1 VQAIP
6 FVYVIIRGMGNTH
19 NMKKWIIGA
28 ITMIVIAIGA
38 IFGVTKAI
46 NYIEEEEKSLKT
58 QKVMGQ
64 QEKKGEEEKP
74 QVSEDEIIST
84 MHRMVHQKVKSS
96 EKWGFIEMTNKEIRS
111 AKAAVESSTNF
122 KHKSKLLA
130 TLERWEKGDFSQTV
144 EEHNFLWEI
153 QGGDTGKATERLS
166 PEEKQYVKEMKRK

>member
-1 VQAIP
+1 
-6 FVYVIIRGMGNTH
+6 
-19 NMKKWIIGA
+19 MKKWIIGT

-38 IFGVTKAI
+38 VFGATKLL
-46 NYIEEEEKSLKT
+46 NYIEEEESLKAQNVT
-58 QKVMGQ
+58 GQ
-64 QEKKGEEEKP
+64 QGKKAKEEK
-74 QVSEDEIIST
+74 QQASEDEIIST

-111 AKAAVESSTNF
+111 AKEAVESSTNF
-122 KHKSKLLA
+122 KNKSKLLA

-166 PEEKQYVKEMKRK
+166 PEEEKKYVKEMKGK

>member
-1 VQAIP
+1 
-6 FVYVIIRGMGNTH
+6 
-19 NMKKWIIGA
+19 MKKWIIGA
-28 ITMIVIAIGA
+28 ITMIVIVIGA
-38 IFGVTKAI
+38 VFGVTKGI
-46 NYIEEEEKSLKT
+46 NYIEKEEKSLKA
-58 QKVMGQ
+58 QQVMGQ

-96 EKWGFIEMTNKEIRS
+96 EKWGFIEMTNKEIHS

-166 PEEKQYVKEMKRK
+166 PEEEKQYVKEMKRK

>member
-1 VQAIP
+1 
-6 FVYVIIRGMGNTH
+6 
-19 NMKKWIIGA
+19 MKKWIIGA

-166 PEEKQYVKEMKRK
+166 PEEEKQYVKEMKRK

>member
-1 VQAIP
+1 
-6 FVYVIIRGMGNTH
+6 
-19 NMKKWIIGA
+19 MKKWIIGV

-96 EKWGFIEMTNKEIRS
+96 EKWGFIEMTNKEIRG
-111 AKAAVESSTNF
+111 AKNAVESGTNF
-122 KHKSKLLA
+122 KYKSELLS

-166 PEEKQYVKEMKRK
+166 PEEEKQYVKEMKRK

>member
-1 VQAIP
+1 
-6 FVYVIIRGMGNTH
+6 
-19 NMKKWIIGA
+19 MKKWVIGIIA
-28 ITMIVIAIGA
+28 MIVIAIGA
-38 IFGVTKAI
+38 VFGVTKLL

-58 QKVMGQ
+58 QKVMSQ
-64 QEKKGEEEKP
+64 QDKKVAEEKP
-74 QVSEDEIIST
+74 QFSEDEIIST

-96 EKWGFIEMTNKEIRS
+96 EKWGFIEMTNKEIVS
-111 AKAAVESSTNF
+111 AKKAVESSTNF

-166 PEEKQYVKEMKRK
+166 PEEEKQYVKEMKGK